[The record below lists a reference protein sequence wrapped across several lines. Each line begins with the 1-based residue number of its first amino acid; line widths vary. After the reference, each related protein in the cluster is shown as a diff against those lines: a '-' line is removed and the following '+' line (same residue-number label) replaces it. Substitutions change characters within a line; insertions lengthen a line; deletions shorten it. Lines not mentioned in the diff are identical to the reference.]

1 MSSPIHSS
9 NCLNDNFACKRCCLP
24 LKTHSTLNTINEQI
38 IKELTNESEIDSAS
52 NLSLED
58 KPKNSDLKV
67 TYKVSPVQFA
77 ESTNGNEFLL
87 IGDSTTSNCTMK
99 SSGKVISGKLSDKIK
114 MASQLFDILSEQSD
128 VDHPLCEEC
137 ADFVIDQMD
146 HELRLLEDE
155 CREYKNYSEEIDK
168 NYSVEIDKNYSEE
181 IDKNN
186 QDEIDLE
193 EIENLKQKLE
203 ELQNTEKKLMEELD
217 EIKIQHKQLDEELE
231 KQTTALQRL
240 YDDEDKYWHEYNN
253 LRNGV
258 FGCEDEQ
265 QSIDNQLRYAQAQL
279 DRLKRTDV
287 FNATFHIWYY
297 YYCYYFEF

>member
-1 MSSPIHSS
+1 MSSPIDSS

-38 IKELTNESEIDSAS
+38 IKELTNESEIDSS
-52 NLSLED
+52 ENLSSED
-58 KPKNSDLKV
+58 KPKNSSDLKV
-67 TYKVSPVQFA
+67 AYKVSPVQFA

-155 CREYKNYSEEIDK
+155 CREYKNYSEEIG
-168 NYSVEIDKNYSEE
+168 
-181 IDKNN
+181 KNN

-203 ELQNTEKKLMEELD
+203 ELQNTEKKLMKELD
-217 EIKIQHKQLDEELE
+217 EIQIQHKQLDEELE

-297 YYCYYFEF
+297 YYYYYYYYFEFRQFE